1 MRTIIY
7 FPTNFIGFPVKMS
20 AEEIFGEKIIVEDKP
35 IHQVSR
41 KNKSYLVNVSYGVL
55 LEDLNVS
62 MSKQKE
68 TNVKNMLYSW

>member
-7 FPTNFIGFPVKMS
+7 FPTNFIRIPVKML
-20 AEEIFGEKIIVEDKP
+20 EEENLEEKMIKKDKQ

-68 TNVKNMLYSW
+68 TNVKNMLYS